1 MVASL
6 IVAALVQ
13 AAAAA
18 EPAELCSLVTPGGHF
33 VAFKIETA
41 VEQARLVPA
50 EGSIWPASTAV
61 ASASSAQ
68 NRFDVDGFRLTLEG
82 ETDDGQ
88 RQVATLSRA
97 SERHHYYP
105 VAYGYCQRDAA
116 DGHSWPSGQVNQ
128 AAIDDYAGAFD
139 PQRWPEDRCG
149 MILSDGR
156 RIAMLFQLRGPD
168 QVAMVSTGLWNRQ
181 PVAARLRA
189 GTSFSGPNGLSGSR
203 ELVILEREEMGADL
217 IRFRNLGDPSADGLT
232 GYAICGYTRIVR
244 RPVRS

>member
-1 MVASL
+1 L

-13 AAAAA
+13 AAVAA
-18 EPAELCSLVTPGGHF
+18 EPAELCSLVTPGGHT

-50 EGSIWPASTAV
+50 EGSIWPVGTAV

-68 NRFDVDGFRLTLEG
+68 NRFDVDGFRLTLDG
-82 ETDDGQ
+82 ETGDGQ
-88 RQVATLSRA
+88 RAVATLSRA
-97 SERHHYYP
+97 SERHNYYP
-105 VAYGYCQRDAA
+105 AAYGYCQQDAA
-116 DGHSWPSGQVNQ
+116 DGPSGQTNQ
-128 AAIDDYAGAFD
+128 AAADGYAAAFD

-168 QVAMVSTGLWNRQ
+168 QMAMVSTGLWGRQ
-181 PVAARLRA
+181 PVVARLRA

-244 RPVRS
+244 RPARS